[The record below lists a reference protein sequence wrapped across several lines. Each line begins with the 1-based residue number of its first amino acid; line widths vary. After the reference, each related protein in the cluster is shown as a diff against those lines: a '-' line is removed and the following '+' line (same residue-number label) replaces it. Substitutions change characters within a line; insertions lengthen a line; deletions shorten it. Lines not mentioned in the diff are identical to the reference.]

1 MPDQPTVPSGLLRI
15 RQTVRSLGAPGDVMS
30 CGFWNEE
37 QPGDVVDAAYPSYVA
52 VWILRGGVILKDWTG
67 TTHRLGAGDLF
78 QRPPGR
84 RHTSLVQPGPYG
96 ECWLEIGGS
105 FAELVSRLGVI
116 DLDRAVLRPGVD
128 LALVRRVD
136 QFHQSLG
143 ACAEHELPR
152 YAVELQAILAE
163 LYAMD
168 RTGVA
173 ADPHAALI
181 DDACRVLRDESGGR
195 AALDRLCRQHGL
207 GFERFRK
214 LFTARMRCAPAAYR
228 NRCRLDRARELLLA
242 GDLPVKD
249 IADRLG
255 WTSVPSFSLA
265 FKAAVGLSP
274 AHYRARRRG
283 ASG

>member
-1 MPDQPTVPSGLLRI
+1 MPDQPIVPSGLLKI
-15 RQTVRSLGAPGDVMS
+15 RQTVRSLGAPGEMLS

-37 QPGDVVDAAYPSYVA
+37 QPGDVEGTYSSYVA
-52 VWILRGGVILKDWTG
+52 VWILRGGLALTDWTG
-67 TTHRLGAGDLF
+67 TTHRLGAGDVM
-78 QRPPGR
+78 QRIPGR
-84 RHTSLVQPGPYG
+84 RHTSIIQPGPYG
-96 ECWLEIGGS
+96 ECWIEAGGA
-105 FAELVSRLGVI
+105 FAAMLARVGVV
-116 DLDRAVLRPGVD
+116 DLDRPVLRPGVD

-136 QFHQSLG
+136 QLHQALRTCSD
-143 ACAEHELPR
+143 HELPR
-152 YAVELQAILAE
+152 RAVELQAILVE

-168 RTGVA
+168 RMGAT

-242 GDLPVKD
+242 GDLPVKE

-255 WTSVPSFSLA
+255 WSSVPSFSLA
-265 FKAAVGLSP
+265 FKSAVGLSP
-274 AHYRARRRG
+274 AHYRARRRRAG
-283 ASG
+283 G